1 MARYPIALLFL
12 VLGTATTMAND
23 APTMPDVIASASAAD
38 WRTIERKNTLYLA
51 FDEGTV
57 VMELAPRFAP
67 AHIDN
72 LRKLINGGYFVAAS
86 IIRSQDNYVVQ
97 WSGPDVTEGDL
108 PGGAARRVAAEFF
121 RDTGGLPFTQLD
133 SRDAYADAVG
143 FSDGFAA
150 GRDGRS
156 GRAWLAH
163 CYGALGV
170 GRGAETDS
178 GNATHLYVVTGH
190 APRHLDRNV
199 TVIGRVIDGIEHLSS
214 LSRGSGELGFYE
226 TASERIPITSLRF
239 ATADDPAWQALRT
252 DTATFAKLVQSRRHR
267 SEEWFA
273 DPVDAIGLCNVP
285 LPVRAAPPPRGS

>member
-1 MARYPIALLFL
+1 MHRSPISLLFL
-12 VLGTATTMAND
+12 TLCAPMAMSND
-23 APTMPDVIASASAAD
+23 APTMPEVIAAASPAD
-38 WRTIERKNTLYLA
+38 WRTIDRQNTLYVEL
-51 FDEGTV
+51 DSGTA
-57 VMELAPRFAP
+57 VMELAPQFAP

-72 LRKLINGGYFVAAS
+72 LRKLIKGGYFDAAA

-97 WSGPDVTEGDL
+97 WSGPDLTEADP
-108 PGGAARRVAAEFF
+108 PGGAARSVEAEFYREA
-121 RDTGGLPFTQLD
+121 RDLPFTRLD
-133 SRDAYADAVG
+133 SRDAYAAEVG

-150 GRDGRS
+150 GRDGPT

-199 TVIGRVIDGIEHLSS
+199 TLIGRVINGMEHLSS
-214 LSRGSGELGFYE
+214 LPRGTGELGFYE
-226 TASERIPITSLRF
+226 AETERVPIRSLRF
-239 ATADDPAWQALRT
+239 AAPDDPAWQALRT
-252 DTATFAKLVQSRRHR
+252 DTETFEKLVQSRRHR
-267 SEEWFA
+267 GEEWFA

-285 LPVRAAPPPRGS
+285 LPVRKAPSPQGS

>member
-1 MARYPIALLFL
+1 MHRSPISLLFL
-12 VLGTATTMAND
+12 ALCAPMAMAND
-23 APTMPDVIASASAAD
+23 APTMPEVIAAASPAD
-38 WRTIERKNTLYLA
+38 WRTIDRRNTLYVEL
-51 FDEGTV
+51 ESGSV
-57 VMELAPRFAP
+57 IMELAPQFAP

-72 LRKLINGGYFVAAS
+72 LRKLINGGYFDAAS

-97 WSGPDVTEGDL
+97 WSGPDSEEGDL
-108 PGGAARRVAAEFF
+108 PGGAARRVAAEFY
-121 RDTGGLPFTQLD
+121 REAEGLRFTPLD
-133 SRDAYADAVG
+133 SRDAYAAEVG

-150 GRDGRS
+150 GRDSPS

-178 GNATHLYVVTGH
+178 GNASHLYVVTGH

-199 TVIGRVIDGIEHLSS
+199 TLIGRVISGIEHLSS
-214 LSRGSGELGFYE
+214 LPRGTGELGFYE
-226 TASERIPITSLRF
+226 TDGERVPITSLRF

-252 DTATFAKLVQSRRHR
+252 DTATFEKLVQSRRHR
-267 SEEWFA
+267 GEEWFA

-285 LPVRAAPPPRGS
+285 LPVREAPSPQDS